1 MAQLKYTKQSGRK
14 AIVSLITE
22 GTPLAGGSSV
32 TLTKGTF
39 YTVTKKNTTSVL
51 PASVGHQFLATT
63 ALALAEGEEV
73 IPLSNPWTADAIFG
87 FANSK
92 DFSQSKNSYDQ
103 TVDWDE
109 DADTAVED
117 LVNRTGNINGFVLND
132 APEGCAY
139 NQLQAE
145 FMHTVDQNAS
155 DTDNKE
161 MKVSSPVHLIAYIDN
176 KDTPVAGDKVFIRFI
191 ACTMT
196 QEGESSSYGSATTCQ
211 IAWTGASKTAA
222 GSMSTKLA
230 ATIPSAS

>member
-22 GTPLAGGSSV
+22 GELLSTGS
-32 TLTKGTF
+32 LTKGTF
-39 YTVTKKNTTSVL
+39 YTVISKATTGSVL
-51 PASVGHQFLATT
+51 PAAVGHQFLATAAET
-63 ALALAEGEEV
+63 LASGDSVL
-73 IPLSNPWTADAIFG
+73 PLSNPWTPEAIFG

-139 NQLQAE
+139 NKLQAE
-145 FMHTVDQNAS
+145 FMHSVDQNAEQ
-155 DTDNKE
+155 DANKE